1 MTKIENG
8 CLSTEGRGTIEHLVQ
23 CRCQVR
29 LAEEEEQTKEMEPRT
44 KAATKYY
51 RKRLAGE
58 AVNGWKKSDM
68 YHKDKVF

>member
-8 CLSTEGRGTIEHLVQ
+8 WLSTEGRGTTEHLVQ

-29 LAEEEEQTKEMEPRT
+29 LAEEEEQTKEMESRT

-51 RKRLAGE
+51 RKRLAGGGRKWLE
-58 AVNGWKKSDM
+58 EVRHVSQRQG
-68 YHKDKVF
+68 F